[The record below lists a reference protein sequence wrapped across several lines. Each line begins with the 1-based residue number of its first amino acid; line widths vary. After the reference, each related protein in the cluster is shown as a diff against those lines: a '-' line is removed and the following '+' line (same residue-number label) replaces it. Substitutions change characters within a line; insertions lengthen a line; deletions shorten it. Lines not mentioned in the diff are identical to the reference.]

1 MSIISGELFFAFFFL
16 SLKNDFSFS
25 TIIVSVS
32 RLLIY
37 ILPWHL
43 DLNFIGI
50 GRISLSVVRDQ
61 RRSNNE
67 SFQHYSSPNESEI
80 ISKTLLSAA
89 ERLSFKLQLLSGK
102 QQRRHL
108 FDHFLSLL
116 GHDHSCPARK
126 YTYIEWIYDQ
136 TAATAGKV
144 DGWAVSRVIQRCLK
158 VEFYFVFIIFI
169 HLFMPLQWLYVYSK
183 AIWSLEERKADCLV
197 AKVKWNIF
205 FLPLI
210 SRQ

>member
-1 MSIISGELFFAFFFL
+1 MSIISGELFFLFLFSFFFL
-16 SLKNDFSFS
+16 SFKNDFSFS

-61 RRSNNE
+61 KTIEQWEFSAFQFTQWKWNNQQNIAISSGETQLQVTITLWQTTTSTFIWPFSLPSRTRS
-67 SFQHYSSPNESEI
+67 FVPCQKI
-80 ISKTLLSAA
+80 
-89 ERLSFKLQLLSGK
+89 
-102 QQRRHL
+102 
-108 FDHFLSLL
+108 
-116 GHDHSCPARK
+116 
-126 YTYIEWIYDQ
+126 YIEWIYDQ

-183 AIWSLEERKADCLV
+183 AIWSLEERKADCFV
-197 AKVKWNIF
+197 AKVK
-205 FLPLI
+205 
-210 SRQ
+210 

>member
-1 MSIISGELFFAFFFL
+1 MSIISGELFFLFLFSFFFL
-16 SLKNDFSFS
+16 SFKNDFSFS

-67 SFQHYSSPNESEI
+67 SFQHFSSPNESEI

-102 QQRRHL
+102 QQHRHL

-126 YTYIEWIYDQ
+126 YISNEFT
-136 TAATAGKV
+136 TK
-144 DGWAVSRVIQRCLK
+144 QR
-158 VEFYFVFIIFI
+158 
-169 HLFMPLQWLYVYSK
+169 PLL
-183 AIWSLEERKADCLV
+183 
-197 AKVKWNIF
+197 VKWMAEQCRESFNDVLRLSF
-205 FLPLI
+205 I
-210 SRQ
+210 SFSLFSFTCSCHCSDCTCTARQFGV